1 MKYVPVMGLE
11 IHAEL
16 LTKSKIFCSCAN
28 QFGGEPNSR
37 VCPICAG
44 FPGTL
49 PILNQEAVVLAV
61 RAGLALNC
69 DINSIS
75 RFDRKN
81 YFYPDL
87 PKAYQITQWTNPIC
101 TNGFLMIGERKI
113 RINNIHLEEDAGKLI
128 HDEKSGISLA
138 DYNRCGIPLIEIVTE
153 PDFRE
158 ISEVLS
164 FVEQIALCLKYA
176 DVCDARLEQ
185 GSLRVDVNKSRMPED
200 SESFGTRA
208 EIKNLNSFK
217 SIKRA
222 IEFEIK
228 RQTEILS
235 GNGRV
240 VQETRRFDEASGSTI
255 SMRSKEEAQDYRY
268 FCEPDIPPI
277 FIHNEKVEKI
287 RLAMPEM
294 PQQRMHRYIAKFG
307 LSEYDAGLIVSDRYF
322 SDFYD
327 EAVNAN
333 PDYIGIANLML
344 GELNRCLNESGKKSK
359 DICFSP
365 KQLAELAKM
374 SAESTV
380 SKNAAK
386 EILSMMFESG
396 ENPREIAEK
405 NNMLMSNDTGSLEK
419 IIDEIIA
426 KNQKAVEEYKNGN
439 KKVFGFLMGQL
450 MQCAGKSANP
460 KSAKEIF
467 EKKLK

>member
-1 MKYVPVMGLE
+1 
-11 IHAEL
+11 
-16 LTKSKIFCSCAN
+16 
-28 QFGGEPNSR
+28 
-37 VCPICAG
+37 
-44 FPGTL
+44 
-49 PILNQEAVVLAV
+49 
-61 RAGLALNC
+61 
-69 DINSIS
+69 
-75 RFDRKN
+75 
-81 YFYPDL
+81 
-87 PKAYQITQWTNPIC
+87 
-101 TNGFLMIGERKI
+101 
-113 RINNIHLEEDAGKLI
+113 
-128 HDEKSGISLA
+128 
-138 DYNRCGIPLIEIVTE
+138 
-153 PDFRE
+153 
-158 ISEVLS
+158 
-164 FVEQIALCLKYA
+164 VEQIALCLKYA

-185 GSLRVDVNKSRMPED
+185 GSLRVDVNISLMPED